1 MLFSEEQ
8 KCFIAN
14 PGINQTQFEVNSKC
28 KQYLTIALSFLVL
41 SNAVLFSQDIFLK
54 DQDT

>member
-14 PGINQTQFEVNSKC
+14 PGTNQTQFEVNSKC